1 MAAIYQ
7 TAYPRLKSNPSVED
21 LVTVY
26 TPSNDEIELMNNY
39 SRRPIARLGLMI
51 LLKTFQRLGYFVLV
65 SDVPEKIVNHI
76 MECLESGFKTEKL
89 DTYDTSGTRQ
99 RHMKIIRDYLGVTPI
114 NHNTLNF
121 LKSGMQDA
129 ATTKEEVS
137 DIINIG
143 LESMTNVHYELP
155 SFSTFLREANAARAG
170 ANRLIYENIY
180 SSLSTAAKEMIQN
193 ILSSGLKNE
202 LSKSLW
208 EEIKQEPKKPTLNNV
223 RSFAQHLHW
232 LRGFND
238 CLPQNISLPE
248 SKLKRLI
255 TEARALN
262 ISDMNK
268 LSEHK
273 KYTLVTLFIQS
284 QTQKALDDITDIF
297 IRIIQK
303 IVLGAQNALKEHQIS
318 QTRDTDNLVMTLRD
332 IIKAYQTS
340 GTKVERFDA
349 ISDSFKEDPKELEKR
364 CERQLAYSNN
374 NYLPFM
380 LPLFQDKRSVLFD
393 CISHLNLLST
403 TQDESLLEALSLVMF
418 NRRSRKPTL
427 DTGSTNL
434 SWIQDKWWRLIT
446 GSSMRNYSDVEIQ
459 RNYFELCLFTTIA
472 QELKSGDLVVESSDK
487 YSDFR
492 DQLISWEEY
501 ELQIDQYGEQ
511 IGINT
516 KIPCL
521 IADLKRKLSETA
533 WRADDQFP
541 DNDQVKIENGELSI
555 QRIKSKPI
563 PIILDK
569 INKAMD
575 DRMMET
581 NILDILT
588 HMEKWL
594 SLSKG
599 FKPLSGHQ
607 TKLMDHQR
615 RFIITLFC
623 YGCNLGPTQ
632 TSRSI
637 TGINRKQIAWL
648 NLHHSTEDKIDE
660 AIVKVINAYNKFSLP
675 KIWGTGQSTSVD
687 GTKWD
692 LYEQNLLSEY
702 HVRYMGSGGIGYY
715 HLSDTYIA
723 LFSHFI
729 PCGVYEAIYI
739 LDGILKNKADIQPD
753 TIHGDTQSQSEAVF
767 GLAYLLG
774 IKLMP
779 RIRGIK
785 DLKFYRA
792 DKEQT
797 FQHIDSLFK
806 DTIKWDLIENNLPD
820 ILRIALSIKSGKVNA
835 STILRRLGTYSRK
848 NKLYLALRELG
859 RVIRT
864 IFLLEYITES
874 QMREMIHSATC
885 KSEEFNDFLQWVMFG
900 NNGLIAEN
908 IRHEQ
913 QKVIKYNH
921 LVANMIILYNVITMT
936 NVVRELSQEGLQIDA
951 ETLAATSPFRRENI
965 NRFGTYSLDMHSEGP
980 KIEFNIPINLY
991 EI

>member
-7 TAYPRLKSNPSVED
+7 TAYPRLKSNPSTED
-21 LVTVY
+21 LVSVY
-26 TPSNDEIELMNNY
+26 TPSEEDIELMNTC
-39 SRRPIARLGLMI
+39 SRNPTSNLGFMV
-51 LLKTFQRLGYFVLV
+51 LLKTFQRLGYFIMIT
-65 SDVPEKIVNHI
+65 DVPKDILMHI
-76 MECLESGFKTEKL
+76 MDSLELNDRKTKINK
-89 DTYDTSGTRQ
+89 YDTSGARQ
-99 RHMKIIRDYLGVTPI
+99 RHMKIIRDYLGITPI
-114 NHNTLNF
+114 NRHTLNF
-121 LKSGMQDA
+121 LKSSMQEA
-129 ATTKEEVS
+129 AKTKEEVS

-143 LESMTNVHYELP
+143 LESMTNVRYELP
-155 SFSTFLREANAARAG
+155 SYSTFLREANAARAG
-170 ANRLIYENIY
+170 ANRLIYESIY

-193 ILSSGLKNE
+193 ILNTDLKNDS
-202 LSKSLW
+202 SKSLW
-208 EEIKQEPKKPTLNNV
+208 DQIKQEPKKPTLNNV

-232 LRGFND
+232 LRSFND

-248 SKLKRLI
+248 SKLKRFV

-262 ISDMNK
+262 IANMNE
-268 LSEHK
+268 LAEHK

-284 QTQKALDDITDIF
+284 QTQKVLDDIIDIF

-303 IVLGAQNALKEHQIS
+303 VVQNAQNALKEHQIS
-318 QTRDTDNLVMTLRD
+318 QTQNTDNLVLALRD
-332 IIKAYQTS
+332 IIRAYQTLGS
-340 GTKVERFDA
+340 KEERFNA
-349 ISDSFKEDPKELEKR
+349 ISDSFKEDPEELKKC

-380 LPLFQDKRSVLFD
+380 LSFFQDKRSVLFD

-403 TQDESLLEALSLVMF
+403 TQDTSLLEALSLVML

-446 GSSMRNYSDVEIQ
+446 GGSSRNSSDVEIQ
-459 RNYFELCLFTTIA
+459 KNYFELYLFTTIA
-472 QELKSGDLVVESSDK
+472 QELKSGDLVVEGSDR

-501 ELQIDQYGEQ
+501 ELQIDRYGEQ
-511 IGINT
+511 VGINT
-516 KIPCL
+516 NIPCL
-521 IADLKRKLSETA
+521 IADLKRKLSEVA
-533 WRADDQFP
+533 WHADDQFP
-541 DNDQVKIENGELSI
+541 DNDQVKIENGDISI

-594 SLSKG
+594 GLSKG

-675 KIWGTGQSTSVD
+675 KIWGTGQSASVD

-692 LYEQNLLSEY
+692 LYEQNLLSEF

-753 TIHGDTQSQSEAVF
+753 TVHGDTQSQSEAVF
-767 GLAYLLG
+767 GLAHLLG

-900 NNGLIAEN
+900 NKGIIAEN

-936 NVVRELSQEGLQIDA
+936 NVIGELTKEGLQIDA

-965 NRFGTYSLDMHSEGP
+965 NRFGSYSLDMDREGP
-980 KIEFNIPINLY
+980 KIEFNIPVN
-991 EI
+991 

>member
-7 TAYPRLKSNPSVED
+7 TAYPRLKSNPSIED

-26 TPSNDEIELMNNY
+26 TPSEEEIELMSSY
-39 SRRPIARLGLMI
+39 SQRPIARLGFMI

-76 MECLESGFKTEKL
+76 MECLESEFKTEKL
-89 DTYDTSGTRQ
+89 DTYDTSGARQ
-99 RHMKIIRDYLGVTPI
+99 RHLKIIRDYLGITPI
-114 NHNTLNF
+114 NHHTLNF
-121 LKSGMQDA
+121 LKLGMQEA
-129 ATTKEEVS
+129 AKTKEEVS

-143 LESMTNVHYELP
+143 LETMTNARYELP
-155 SFSTFLREANAARAG
+155 SYNTFLREAKAARAG
-170 ANRLIYENIY
+170 ANRFIYESIY
-180 SSLSTAAKEMIQN
+180 TSLSDLCKKMIHN
-193 ILSSGLKNE
+193 ILTSNLEDSP
-202 LSKSLW
+202 SQSLW
-208 EEIKQEPKKPTLNNV
+208 DLIKKEPKKPTLNNV
-223 RSFAQHLHW
+223 RNFVQHLHW

-238 CLPQNISLPE
+238 FLPQNISLPE
-248 SKLKRLI
+248 SKLKRSI

-268 LSEHK
+268 LTEHK
-273 KYTLVTLFIQS
+273 KYTLVTLFIQF

-303 IVLGAQNALKEHQIS
+303 IVQNAQNALKEYQNS
-318 QTRDTDNLVMTLRD
+318 QTEYTENLVIVLRD
-332 IIKAYQTS
+332 IIKAYQTE
-340 GTKVERFDA
+340 GTKIDRFDA
-349 ISDSFKEDPKELEKR
+349 ISYSFKEDPKELEKR

-374 NYLPFM
+374 NYFPFM

-393 CISHLNLLST
+393 CISHLKLLST
-403 TQDESLLEALSLVMF
+403 TQDETLLEALTLVRL
-418 NRRSRKPTL
+418 NRRSRKPIL
-427 DTGSTNL
+427 ETGNLNL
-434 SWIQDKWWRLIT
+434 SWIPDKWWKLIT
-446 GSSMRNYSDVEIQ
+446 GSSARNTSNIEIQ
-459 RNYFELCLFTTIA
+459 KNYFELCLFTTIA
-472 QELKSGDLVVESSDK
+472 QELKSGDLVVENSDR

-501 ELQIDQYGEQ
+501 EQQIDQYGKQ
-511 IGINT
+511 VGINT
-516 KIPCL
+516 NIPDL
-521 IADLKRKLSETA
+521 IADLKSKLSDA
-533 WRADDQFP
+533 ASRADDRFP

-563 PIILDK
+563 PILLDK

-581 NILDILT
+581 NILDVLT

-594 SLSKG
+594 GLSKG

-675 KIWGTGQSTSVD
+675 KIWGTGESASVD

-739 LDGILKNKADIQPD
+739 LDGILKNKAEIQPD
-753 TIHGDTQSQSEAVF
+753 TVHGDTQSQSEAVF

-785 DLKFYRA
+785 NLKFYRA
-792 DKEQT
+792 AKEQS
-797 FQHIDSLFK
+797 FQHIHPLFK
-806 DTIKWDLIENNLPD
+806 DTIKWELIESNFSD

-900 NNGLIAEN
+900 NKGLIAEN

-936 NVVRELSQEGLQIDA
+936 NVIKEITKEGLQIDA

-965 NRFGTYSLDMHSEGP
+965 NRFGTYSLDMEREGP
-980 KIEFNIPINLY
+980 EIEFNISVT
-991 EI
+991 

>member
-1 MAAIYQ
+1 MFILKFLNYMAAIYQ
-7 TAYPRLKSNPSVED
+7 TAYPRLKSNPSIED

-26 TPSNDEIELMNNY
+26 TPSEEEIELMNTCTRNPT
-39 SRRPIARLGLMI
+39 SNLGFMV
-51 LLKTFQRLGYFVLV
+51 LLKTFQRLGYFIMIA
-65 SDVPEKIVNHI
+65 DVPKAILTHLIDSLELNDRKTKIN
-76 MECLESGFKTEKL
+76 K
-89 DTYDTSGTRQ
+89 YDTSGARQ
-99 RHMKIIRDYLGVTPI
+99 RHMKIIREYLGVTPI
-114 NHNTLNF
+114 NHSTLNF
-121 LKSGMQDA
+121 LKSIMQEA

-143 LESMTNVHYELP
+143 LESMTNVRYELP

-170 ANRLIYENIY
+170 ANRLIYENVY
-180 SSLSTAAKEMIQN
+180 SSLSTEAKEMIQN
-193 ILSSGLKNE
+193 ILTSDLKDDS
-202 LSKSLW
+202 SKSLW
-208 EEIKQEPKKPTLNNV
+208 NQIKQEPKKPTLNNV
-223 RSFAQHLHW
+223 RSFVQYLHW

-238 CLPQNISLPE
+238 SLPQGISLPE
-248 SKLKRLI
+248 SKLKRFI

-262 ISDMNK
+262 IANMNE

-303 IVLGAQNALKEHQIS
+303 IVQSAQNALKEHQIS

-332 IIKAYQTS
+332 IIKAYQIS

-349 ISDSFKEDPKELEKR
+349 ISDSFKEDPKELQKR
-364 CERQLAYSNN
+364 CDQQLAYSNN

-380 LPLFQDKRSVLFD
+380 LPIFQDKRSVLFD

-403 TQDESLLEALSLVMF
+403 TQDESLLEALSLVRL
-418 NRRSRKPTL
+418 NRRNRKPIL
-427 DTGSTNL
+427 DTGNLNL

-446 GSSMRNYSDVEIQ
+446 RSSPRNSSNVEVQ

-472 QELKSGDLVVESSDK
+472 QELKSGDLIVESSDK

-511 IGINT
+511 VGINT
-516 KIPCL
+516 KIPYL
-521 IADLKRKLSETA
+521 IADLKRKLSKAA
-533 WRADDQFP
+533 WHADNEFP

-594 SLSKG
+594 GLSKG

-648 NLHHSTEDKIDE
+648 NLRHSTEDKIDE

-675 KIWGTGQSTSVD
+675 KIWGTGQSASVD

-739 LDGILKNKADIQPD
+739 LGVSSRNGK
-753 TIHGDTQSQSEAVF
+753 
-767 GLAYLLG
+767 YLG
-774 IKLMP
+774 
-779 RIRGIK
+779 
-785 DLKFYRA
+785 
-792 DKEQT
+792 
-797 FQHIDSLFK
+797 
-806 DTIKWDLIENNLPD
+806 
-820 ILRIALSIKSGKVNA
+820 LRIKSI
-835 STILRRLGTYSRK
+835 
-848 NKLYLALRELG
+848 
-859 RVIRT
+859 
-864 IFLLEYITES
+864 
-874 QMREMIHSATC
+874 
-885 KSEEFNDFLQWVMFG
+885 DF
-900 NNGLIAEN
+900 
-908 IRHEQ
+908 
-913 QKVIKYNH
+913 
-921 LVANMIILYNVITMT
+921 
-936 NVVRELSQEGLQIDA
+936 
-951 ETLAATSPFRRENI
+951 
-965 NRFGTYSLDMHSEGP
+965 
-980 KIEFNIPINLY
+980 
-991 EI
+991 